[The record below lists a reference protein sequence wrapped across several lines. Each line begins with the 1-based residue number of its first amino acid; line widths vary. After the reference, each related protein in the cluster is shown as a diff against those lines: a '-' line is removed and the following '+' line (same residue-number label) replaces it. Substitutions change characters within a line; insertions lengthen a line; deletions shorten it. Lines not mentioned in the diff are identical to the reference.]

1 MEKEEIDK
9 MFEGRWHYKCGDFEG
24 CEVRQ
29 LTGNDVKALCK
40 DFFEAG
46 ILLSGDVIKDDS
58 LITTELNFA
67 DGSKGSVTYTPEPVL
82 DNMDDS
88 FEYWWTLYDLKCGRG
103 NCEKKWSK
111 LTQKEKRECI
121 AATPAYVASTPDKQ
135 YRKRPLTYLNQK
147 AWKDEIINRNN
158 REQQRQRRI
167 VEAAELAAKY
177 AGVDK

>member
-46 ILLSGDVIKDDS
+46 LLLSSDVVKDS
-58 LITTELNFA
+58 NFTKAEITFD
-67 DGSKGSVTYTPEPVL
+67 DGSKGSVIYEHDPGS
-82 DNMDDS
+82 DIMDDS
-88 FEYWWTLYDLKCGRG
+88 FEYWWNCYDLKCGRG

-147 AWKDEIINRNN
+147 AWEDEIINRNN
-158 REQQRQRRI
+158 REQQRQQRI

-177 AGVDK
+177 AGVHK